1 MEASTTNRLL
11 ISRFKSSS
19 AFGGSFG
26 GEAVV
31 VEIEFVVGNEDDEE
45 DEDEIVLIDVVVVD
59 GGGKVV
65 SIDDDDDDDDDDD
78 EDDIESD
85 GVNVGVEDEEDVVAI
100 VVVDVFEAMA
110 GENGSDVVFG
120 RKSCRLMVGTAS
132 SSALANAFASA
143 PAGDGCAPLDSS
155 AWSSCGTSSASCVA
169 VGMDVEAS
177 VADATDAAMVEDEG
191 GGSAAGS
198 DCAASDSTAPWQ
210 V

>member
-1 MEASTTNRLL
+1 M
-11 ISRFKSSS
+11 
-19 AFGGSFG
+19 
-26 GEAVV
+26 

-45 DEDEIVLIDVVVVD
+45 DEDEIVLIDVVD
-59 GGGKVV
+59 GGGNVV
-65 SIDDDDDDDDDDD
+65 GIDDDDDDDDDDIESDGVDVVVEDEEDDDDDDDDDDD
-78 EDDIESD
+78 ED
-85 GVNVGVEDEEDVVAI
+85 EDEEGVVSI
-100 VVVDVFEAMA
+100 VVVIVVDVFEALA
-110 GENGSDVVFG
+110 GENGSEVVVG

-132 SSALANAFASA
+132 SSAPANAFASA
-143 PAGDGCAPLDSS
+143 AAGDGCAPLDSS